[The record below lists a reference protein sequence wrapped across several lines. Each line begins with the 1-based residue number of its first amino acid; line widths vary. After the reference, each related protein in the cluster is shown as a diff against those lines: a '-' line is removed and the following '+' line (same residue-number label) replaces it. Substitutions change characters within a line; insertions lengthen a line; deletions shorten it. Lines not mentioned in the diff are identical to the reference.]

1 MTLAATLVTA
11 PAGAQNNPADW
22 SGFYLGGGA
31 GYAFGA
37 FNSNFQ
43 PAAGGGGP
51 PGQWAPDGTG
61 GSFSL
66 DGNGGLYGF
75 HAGYLQQWD
84 RLVGGVEA
92 SIDLS
97 NITAGTTN
105 VFPGLLPNTSYNA
118 SIKWLATLTPRVGYV
133 WNDLLFYGK
142 AGLAIARVESSL
154 VADANACFG
163 PPCTFSAGATHVGFT
178 VGVGAAYALTAN
190 WILGI
195 EYNYY
200 DLGSENYGGQTTPD
214 TQWNTAYTLQPK
226 FSTFRG
232 RISYRFGGLQTW
244 ASDASVAPS
253 AGDSADGR
261 ARWQGFYIGANAGYG
276 WANYDYGFQPGASG
290 NGGSGPSGGLFAPNA
305 TGGTFTQSGSGGV
318 YGLQAGYN
326 RQWDNL
332 VGGIE
337 FNVALSDISARSSN
351 AFGAQ
356 TDPNATYTT
365 NIKWLAT
372 LAPRFGMA
380 WNQVLVYG
388 KVGVAAARIS
398 SQLNSTSTAG
408 CFAGGFGVASTCAF
422 SEERTHVG
430 VVAGAGIEYQ
440 FSPNWVFGVEY
451 NYLDLRTESYGGTIN
466 PNTTWPLA
474 YTVHPQLNIV
484 RGRLSYKL

>member
-1 MTLAATLVTA
+1 MTLAATMVAA
-11 PAGAQNNPADW
+11 PAGAQNNPGDW

-66 DGNGGLYGF
+66 DGNGGLYGL

-142 AGLAIARVESSL
+142 AGLAIARIESSL

-163 PPCTFSAGATHVGFT
+163 SPCTFSAGATHVGFT
-178 VGVGAAYALTAN
+178 VGVGAAYALTSN

-195 EYNYY
+195 EYDYY
-200 DLGSENYGGQTTPD
+200 DLGSENYGGRTTPD

-232 RISYRFGGLQTW
+232 RISYKFGGLQTA
-244 ASDASVAPS
+244 ASDANAAPP
-253 AGDSADGR
+253 AADGR
-261 ARWQGFYIGANAGYG
+261 ARWQGFYLGANAGYG
-276 WANYDYGFQPGASG
+276 WANYNYAFQPGASG

-388 KVGVAAARIS
+388 KVGVAAARLS
-398 SQLNSTSTAG
+398 SQLNSSSTAG

-440 FSPNWVFGVEY
+440 FSPNWVFGLEY
-451 NYLDLRTESYGGTIN
+451 NYFDLSTEAYGGTIN

-474 YTVHPQLNIV
+474 YTVHPQLSIV